1 MIKYNSN
8 TVSKWYDGASNA
20 KKMYYGNK
28 LMFLEYLIPPSYKLV
43 AHYSDTTVYKV
54 VCNGDTTLSASE
66 VSGHTTPMS
75 GMTSAVVSGC
85 VTEIGLNAF
94 SGASSLTSLTLSDD
108 ITRFSNQSFIGL
120 HSLESFTFPSS
131 LTYLGGSTFRFS
143 NIKKFNNKIPS
154 GVTALP
160 SGCFADMYS
169 LSAITIPSRIVSG
182 STNVFLRDSGLTEV
196 HFERTT
202 PPALGADAFKGC
214 TALIKI
220 YIPSCDCYDA
230 YAADSQFS
238 GLTNIIYAED
248 NTSCYV
254 PPMNFKMKRYFIDGR
269 SDELACDSSSAVTS
283 ADTRNGYTEAQLTAT
298 TSGLSKVEIGDC
310 VSTISGNTFKNMLRL
325 SSITLSNSV
334 KTVADYGCRISDTSS
349 QNRIH
354 DIDLGKVE
362 TIGNYA
368 FRYCGNAYGTNQP
381 KIKFPKTL
389 TSIGNSAFVV
399 GKFNELTFENGGSCS
414 LGTSAFTNC
423 NSYSGVSISTN
434 SITSIGDYCF
444 YKFSGLTS
452 VSLSGVTALNSGGRQ
467 FAGCKDL
474 KDLEIRGTDLIVPA
488 YFVGGASLTAITL
501 GGISEISNAYGLDI
515 GNTSASVRSL
525 TMLDTTPPKIGSTS
539 ISDYN
544 PTVIYVPA
552 SAVNAYKTAT
562 DWYDYRTKIQ
572 AIPT

>member
-54 VCNGDTTLSASE
+54 ECDGNTTLSSSE

-108 ITRFSNQSFIGL
+108 ITRFNNQAFMHTS
-120 HSLESFTFPSS
+120 SLTDFTFPSS
-131 LTYLGGSTFRFS
+131 LTYLGGSTFRYS
-143 NIKKFNNKIPS
+143 GIRKFNNRIPS

-169 LSAITIPSRIVSG
+169 LSAITIPAGIVSG

-196 HFERTT
+196 HFERRTA
-202 PPALGADAFKGC
+202 PELGADAFKNC

-220 YIPSCDCYDA
+220 YIPDCDCYDS
-230 YAADSQFS
+230 YAAQSQFS

-283 ADTRNGYTEAQLTAT
+283 ADTRNGYTEAQLTDT

-334 KTVADYGCRISDTSS
+334 KTVADYGCRISDTS

-368 FRYCGNAYGTNQP
+368 FRNCGNAYGTNQP
-381 KIKFPKTL
+381 KIKFPNTL
-389 TSIGNSAFVV
+389 TSIGNKAFFN
-399 GKFNELTFENGGSCS
+399 GKYNELTFMNGGNCNI
-414 LGTSAFTNC
+414 GASAFTSSA
-423 NSYSGVSISTN
+423 SYSGVSIATN
-434 SITSIGDYCF
+434 SITSIDNYCF
-444 YKFSGLTS
+444 YNFSGLTS
-452 VSLSGVTALNSGGRQ
+452 VSLIGVTSIGSNGRQ
-467 FAGCKDL
+467 FSGCKDL
-474 KDLEIRGTDLIVPA
+474 KDLEIRGTNLRVPT

-501 GGISEISNAYGLDI
+501 GGISEISNAYGLGM

-525 TMLDTTPPKIGSTS
+525 TMLDTTPPSIGATS
-539 ISDYN
+539 ISSYA

-552 SAVNAYKTAT
+552 SAVDTYKTAT
-562 DWYDYRTKIQ
+562 NWKDYKDIIQ
-572 AIPT
+572 AIP